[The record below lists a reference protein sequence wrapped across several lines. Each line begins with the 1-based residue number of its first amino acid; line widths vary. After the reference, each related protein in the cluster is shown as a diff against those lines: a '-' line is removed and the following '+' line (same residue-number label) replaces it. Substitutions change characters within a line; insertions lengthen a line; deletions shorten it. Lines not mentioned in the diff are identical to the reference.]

1 MTFSQEVIYMS
12 QFQHGQ
18 PRLQALNSD
27 SKNEKQSSNKILSI
41 TLLVT
46 LISVAGIALPYPI
59 LAPLF
64 AAGTSPLTQFL
75 NLPSELLLGIVLGVY
90 PLGIIIGSSVIG
102 AISDNYGRRKLL
114 SLTLLGSALGYSLT
128 AIAAV
133 SENFLLFCISRL
145 LTGLCEGNI
154 SIARAIAADLHPII
168 DKTRSFSLISSMG
181 YGGYLLGPL
190 AGGYLIM
197 AGIDM
202 VFWVAALACL
212 ICALIS
218 HILLPKSLDKRDTNA
233 ETGSSLSL
241 LSQPD
246 LRRFFLL
253 YLFLTMGVNLYYE
266 YYPLHLVREFGYLAV
281 DISWATVFLTTCMIL
296 TSIFI
301 NPIIQRKLDHP
312 HAGLLGIFLF
322 GSALAA
328 LPFFTS
334 QAYLITFALMGA
346 GIAIYN
352 GFLPAYLSHSYENR
366 AQGKLMGMLVTIFC
380 LGNLLAALVGGVVSM
395 FDVKW
400 ALLLGSSITFTAGI
414 IFYHGHFKAKIW
426 PFTGKQVQS

>member
-1 MTFSQEVIYMS
+1 MS
-12 QFQHGQ
+12 QFTDKQTQHQGI
-18 PRLQALNSD
+18 NSG
-27 SKNEKQSSNKILSI
+27 SNNEKAGANRILSV

-75 NLPSELLLGIVLGVY
+75 NLPSELLLGIVLGIY
-90 PLGIIIGSSVIG
+90 PLGIIIGSSIIG
-102 AISDNYGRRKLL
+102 AISDNYGRKKIL
-114 SLTLLGSALGYSLT
+114 SLTLLGSAFGYSLT
-128 AIAAV
+128 AFSAA

-190 AGGYLIM
+190 AGGYLVM

-212 ICALIS
+212 TCALMS
-218 HILLPKSLDKRDTNA
+218 HILLPKSLNKPDKHA

-241 LSQPD
+241 LAQPD

-266 YYPLHLVREFGYLAV
+266 YYPLHLVREFGYQPI

-296 TSIFI
+296 TSVFI
-301 NPIIQRKLDHP
+301 NPIIQRRLDHP
-312 HAGLLGIFLF
+312 HASLLGIILF
-322 GSALAA
+322 GSALGA
-328 LPFFTS
+328 LPFFID
-334 QAYLITFALMGA
+334 QGYLITFALMGA

-352 GFLPAYLSHSYENR
+352 GFLPSYLSHSYENR

-380 LGNLLAALVGGVVSM
+380 LGNLLAALIGGLVSM
-395 FDVKW
+395 FDVRW
-400 ALLLGSSITFTAGI
+400 ALFLGASISFTAAI

-426 PFTGKQVQS
+426 PFAGKQVEPSR

>member
-1 MTFSQEVIYMS
+1 MTFSKEAIYMS
-12 QFQHGQ
+12 QFQESQ
-18 PRLQALNSD
+18 ARLQPITSD
-27 SKNEKQSSNKILSI
+27 SKNEKRNGNKILSI

-64 AAGTSPLTQFL
+64 AEGTSPLTQFL
-75 NLPSELLLGIVLGVY
+75 NLPSELLLGIVLGIY

-102 AISDNYGRRKLL
+102 AISDNYGRKRLL
-114 SLTLLGSALGYSLT
+114 TLTLLGSAVGYSLT

-133 SENFLLFCISRL
+133 SENFLLFCLARL

-218 HILLPKSLDKRDTNA
+218 HSLLPKSLNKRDKHA

-266 YYPLHLVREFGYLAV
+266 YYPLHLVREFGYLPV

-301 NPIIQRKLDHP
+301 NPIIQKKLDHP
-312 HAGLLGIFLF
+312 HAGLMGILIF

-328 LPFFTS
+328 LPFMVS

-352 GFLPAYLSHSYENR
+352 GFLPSYLSHSYENR

-380 LGNLLAALVGGVVSM
+380 LGNLLAALIGGLVSM

-426 PFTGKQVQS
+426 PFVEKQA